1 MSDTGVQKTHPAF
14 RHLRT
19 HQIKTLQLTVEEYEH
34 VGTGARHLHMASTND
49 ENVFLVAL
57 RTFPMDS
64 TGVAHILEHTVLC
77 GSERYPVRDPFFM
90 MIRRSLNTFMNAFT
104 SSDWTAYPFASKNR
118 KDFDNLLSVYL
129 DSVFFSQLDELD
141 FSQEG
146 HRLEFAEP
154 DNSDS
159 PLVYRGVVYNEM
171 KGAMSS
177 AAAQLWQTLA
187 SYLFPSTTYHFNS
200 GGDPEHIVDL
210 GYDELLAFYRRHY
223 HPSNAIFAT
232 YGNIP
237 AYEHHAR
244 FEEWALSR
252 FEHQDIHLPVHD
264 EKRYFSPLRVEHA
277 YPVDPGEKTDEKT
290 HIVIG
295 WLLGHSFDLETN
307 LEAHLLASVLLEN
320 SASPLLRALETTGL
334 GRAPSPLCG
343 LEDSSREMAFVCG
356 IEGSEAARRG
366 DLEKLVYDVLEGV
379 ARDGVPQERLEAILH
394 QLELHQREIAGD
406 HFPYGLQIILASLPP
421 MVHGGDP
428 VALLDLEPVLVKL
441 REQIKDPEYIKG
453 LVRRLL
459 IDNPHRVVL
468 TLAPDA
474 ELESRRRE
482 AQEAHLES
490 LKDSLTSQDV
500 TTIVD
505 RAKALVERQ
514 GRKDDDSI
522 LPKVGIADV
531 PTQTPEPLARDVD
544 GFPATCYA
552 QGTNGLVYQQI
563 VTPLPTLSEEEQA
576 LLPLYTTCIAE
587 LGCGDLDYLAM
598 QDRLSA
604 ETGGIGAFT
613 SAKGTVDDVQ
623 AVRGYLFLGGKAL
636 ARNRDRL
643 EQVLH
648 DIFNGARF
656 DETAR
661 VRELI
666 AQVRTRREEGV
677 TGNGHIMAMGAASQ
691 GLSSAAHLAFR
702 LGGLAGVQALKRL
715 DDSLSDERALTQLCK
730 DLADLHRKL
739 TAQPRQFLVVG
750 EEQYVD
756 DMVDGLKSLWGSTS
770 MQAQDD
776 FVLPPQ
782 HRQIRQAWLTSTQV
796 NFCARAYPTV
806 AVDHPDAAPLTVL
819 GGFLRNGFLHRAIR
833 EQGGAY
839 GGGAGQDSVLGAF
852 RFFSYRDPR
861 LGETLEDFDA
871 SLEWLYQENHE
882 PQAVEEA
889 ILGVISQL
897 DKPRSPSGEARHAFH
912 NRLFGRDAAQRQ
924 RFRERVLKV
933 TADDLV
939 RVARQ
944 WLTPDKASVAVI
956 TSPSQRD
963 EVSALGLDPIEL

>member
-34 VGTGARHLHMASTND
+34 VRTGARHLHMASAND

-77 GSERYPVRDPFFM
+77 GSENYPVRDPFFM

-154 DNSDS
+154 DNSES

-187 SYLFPSTTYHFNS
+187 SYLFPSTTYHYNS

-210 GYDELLAFYRRHY
+210 SYEALLGFYRRHY

-237 AYEHHAR
+237 AHEHHAR

-252 FEHQDIHLPVHD
+252 FEQQDIHLPVQD
-264 EKRYFSPLRVEHA
+264 EKRYFAPLRVEHA
-277 YPVDPGEKTDEKT
+277 YPVEPGEKTAEKT

-295 WLLGHSFDLETN
+295 WLLDHSFDLETN

-356 IEGSEAARRG
+356 IEGSEVERRG
-366 DLEKLVYDVLEGV
+366 DLETLVYDVLENV

-406 HFPYGLQIILASLPP
+406 HFPYGLQLIMASLPP

-428 VALLDLEPVLVKL
+428 VALLDLEPVLVRL
-441 REQIKDPEYIKG
+441 RERIKDPEYIKG

-459 IDNPHRVVL
+459 LDNPHRVVL

-474 ELESRRRE
+474 ELEGRRKQ
-482 AQEAHLES
+482 AQEAHLAS
-490 LKDSLTSQDV
+490 LKASLTPNEV
-500 TTIVD
+500 EGIVD
-505 RAKALVERQ
+505 RAKALLDRQ

-531 PTQTPEPLARDVD
+531 PTQTPEPQARDVE
-544 GFPATCYA
+544 GFPVTCYA

-563 VTPLPTLSEEEQA
+563 VTPLPRLSEAEQA

-623 AVRGYLFLGGKAL
+623 AVRGYLFFGGKAL

-643 EQVLH
+643 EKVLH

-656 DETAR
+656 DEAAR

-666 AQVRTRREEGV
+666 AQVRTRREEAV
-677 TGNGHIMAMGAASQ
+677 TGSGHMLAMGAASQ
-691 GLSSAAHLAFR
+691 GLSSAADLTFR
-702 LGGLAGVQALKRL
+702 LGGLAGLQALKGL
-715 DDSLSDERALTQLCK
+715 DDSLSDDRALTQLCT

-739 TAQPRQFLVVG
+739 TAQPRQFLVVS

-756 DMVDGLKSLWGSTS
+756 DMVDGLRSLWGATS

-782 HRQIRQAWLTSTQV
+782 HRQVRQAWLTSTQV

-861 LGETLEDFDA
+861 LGETLGDFDA
-871 SLEWLYQENHE
+871 SLEWLNRENHE
-882 PQAVEEA
+882 SQAVEEA

-933 TADDLV
+933 TAEDLV
-939 RVARQ
+939 RVANQ
-944 WLTPDKASVAVI
+944 WLTPENASVAVI

-963 EVSALGLDPIEL
+963 QISALGLDPIEL